1 MKFIFKKINDT
12 INANLAIA
20 LFASLFLLLAHTG
33 HSQIGLPQGNTLN
46 LTTSSDYVYLE
57 TRILF
62 TTGKYK
68 SEDYC
73 WNKISDS
80 LDTRWTVSSCFN
92 GDCKNDLLQMGCF
105 IKDYGL
111 NDSTCF
117 IAFHVGSNLYE
128 GKSVIKYSVYNKNV
142 LTDNAELIFNITYSK
157 TAGIKLNS
165 SQDLLSVFPNPTAD
179 KLGIKTAQ
187 PLSQVYLSIT
197 NQMGHIVSETQF
209 ETFHQEAIDINV
221 YPSGI
226 YQINLIDINGKEY
239 RYRFVKL

>member
-1 MKFIFKKINDT
+1 MNFTSKKLYHKIK
-12 INANLAIA
+12 
-20 LFASLFLLLAHTG
+20 ASLALGFWAFLFLFVPQSG
-33 HSQIGLPQGNTLN
+33 HSQISLPQGNTLN
-46 LTTSSDYVYLE
+46 LVTSSDYIYLE

-142 LTDNAELIFNITYSK
+142 LTDNAELIFNITYRN
-157 TAGIKLNS
+157 TTGIDLNGT
-165 SQDLLSVFPNPTAD
+165 QEVLSVFPNPAAG
-179 KLGIKTAQ
+179 KLEIKTAQ
-187 PLSQVYLSIT
+187 PLSQVNLSIS
-197 NQMGHIVSETQF
+197 NQMGQVVSETQF
-209 ETFHQEAIDINV
+209 DSFHQEAIDINL

-226 YQINLIDINGKEY
+226 YQIHLVDASGKEY

>member
-1 MKFIFKKINDT
+1 MKYIFKKLNDT
-12 INANLAIA
+12 ISANWTIG
-20 LFASLFLLLAHTG
+20 LFASLFLIVPNKG
-33 HSQIGLPQGNTLN
+33 YSQISFPQGNTLN

-62 TTGKYK
+62 NTGKYK

-111 NDSTCF
+111 NDSSCF

-142 LTDNAELIFNITYSK
+142 LTDNAELIFNITYSNA
-157 TAGIKLNS
+157 AGIKVNEAS
-165 SQDLLSVFPNPTAD
+165 SALHVFPNPAST
-179 KLGIKTAQ
+179 KLAIST
-187 PLSQVYLSIT
+187 SQTLHNINFT
-197 NQMGHIVSETQF
+197 ICNQMGEIISNTQLNNF
-209 ETFHQEAIDINV
+209 QDEVLDISS
-221 YPSGI
+221 YPTGI
-226 YQINLIDINGKEY
+226 YQIMIADASGKEY